1 MRERNYILKD
11 YLARFGRRLLPRV
24 LTQICRD
31 GNVPLS
37 GACDRN
43 YWHYKIRDFSS
54 SILQQAGYT
63 VWTAI
68 GVADY
73 PQAALE
79 RIGAESCRFWNR
91 RAQRFRAFEEYY
103 PWESGY
109 PPLAFSTLA
118 VAKMTAANLVLREE
132 MRGGFRVAARQLIE
146 RFEPKATN
154 QQVAGMAALCWVRK
168 IYPELVP
175 AEDLEKVVVRTLACQ
190 HSEGW
195 YMEYGGPD
203 LGYLSVTMDCL
214 WDAYDATG
222 DSRFVE
228 SARKALMFIWQFIRL
243 SPRGIGMHNAR
254 NTDYIVPYGIARF
267 LRTDESSEIAASV
280 LTRLLCNVDDP
291 GHYLNAVDDR
301 YWCHYVGASFY
312 RAIPLM
318 QDLPMT
324 TEEPISGDDVM
335 MAGTGHFLRF
345 EPHPFRALVSTKK
358 GGVFTLYD
366 EDGKT
371 FSDFGWVV
379 VSNGVVWTNHW
390 WDDAWRVTREE
401 DALIVSGGLTRHKY
415 LKNTPFRHMVLR
427 MLSFSLG
434 NRIISL
440 LKQKMIFK
448 AGGKSGPSF
457 TRKISFQRDSGTVV
471 VNDCFRLPHGTTI
484 ENVRR
489 SPRAS
494 QRHVAS
500 ADSFHYE
507 DFDLAQAGVAIS
519 RNEHVE
525 MRDGVVNVETVYSPK
540 K

>member
-1 MRERNYILKD
+1 MKHGIHEHIRVL
-11 YLARFGRRLLPRV
+11 GRRLLPRI

-31 GNVPLS
+31 GNIPLS

-54 SILQQAGYT
+54 VILQQAGYT

-68 GVADY
+68 GVVDY
-73 PQAALE
+73 PQTALE
-79 RIGAESCRFWNR
+79 RIGAECCRFWNQ

-109 PPLAFSTLA
+109 PPLAFSALA
-118 VAKMTAANLVLREE
+118 VAKMTAANLVPREE
-132 MRGGFRVAARQLIE
+132 MFDGFRVAARQLIE
-146 RFEPKATN
+146 RFESKATN

-168 IYPELVP
+168 IYPELVS

-190 HSEGW
+190 HAEGW

-243 SPRGIGMHNAR
+243 SPCGIGMHNAR

-267 LRTDESSEIAASV
+267 LRANESSGIALGV
-280 LTRLLCNVDDP
+280 LTRLLRNVDDP
-291 GHYLNAVDDR
+291 GHYFNAVDDR
-301 YWCHYVGASFY
+301 YWCHYIGASFY
-312 RAIPLM
+312 RAIPLL

-324 TEEPISGDDVM
+324 TEGPVSSDDVM
-335 MAGTGHFLRF
+335 IVGTGHFLRF
-345 EPHPFRALVSTKK
+345 EPQPFRALVSTKK

-366 EDGKT
+366 EGGRT

-379 VSNGVVWTNHW
+379 VLNGIVWTNHW

-401 DALIVSGGLTRHKY
+401 DSLIVSGGLTRHKY

-427 MLSFSLG
+427 LLSFSLG

-448 AGGKSGPSF
+448 AGGKTGPTF
-457 TRKISFQRDSGTVV
+457 TRKISFLRDRGTVV
-471 VNDCFRLPHGTTI
+471 VNDSFRLPKGATN
-484 ENVRR
+484 ENIRR
-489 SPRAS
+489 APRAS

-507 DFDLAQAGVAIS
+507 DFNLAQNGVAIA
-519 RNEHVE
+519 RMERME
-525 MRDGVVNVETVYSPK
+525 MRDGVVNIETIYSRK
-540 K
+540 NKD